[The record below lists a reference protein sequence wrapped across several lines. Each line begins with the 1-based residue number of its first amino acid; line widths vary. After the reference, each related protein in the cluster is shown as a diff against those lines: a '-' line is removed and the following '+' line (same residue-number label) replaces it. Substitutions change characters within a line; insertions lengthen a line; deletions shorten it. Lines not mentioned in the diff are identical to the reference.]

1 MQQLKFYSIYILY
14 FLLWALMLCGPT
26 LSFYIEKDGINR
38 EYTLDGWLES
48 SYNVFIGMG
57 LFFGLALA
65 GLNYYF
71 GG

>member
-1 MQQLKFYSIYILY
+1 
-14 FLLWALMLCGPT
+14 MLGGPT
-26 LSFYIEKDGINR
+26 LSFYIEKDGFNR

-57 LFFGLALA
+57 LFLGLALA